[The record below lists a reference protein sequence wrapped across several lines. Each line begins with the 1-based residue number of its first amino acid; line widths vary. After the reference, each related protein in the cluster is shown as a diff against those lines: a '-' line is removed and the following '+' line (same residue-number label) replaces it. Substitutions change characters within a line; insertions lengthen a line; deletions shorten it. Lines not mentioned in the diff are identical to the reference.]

1 MSILV
6 GMPLLL
12 KSIGV
17 MTIRRQRYFLAVCL
31 SFLFALASLG
41 QKTVQEDRWKDT
53 QGQHINAH
61 GGNIINY
68 RGTYY
73 WYGETRSN
81 GGPVSSLGVS
91 CYTSKNFQNWTPR
104 GFVFKTVDDTSSDI
118 QKGCIIERP
127 KVLYNAR
134 TKKFVMWFHLE
145 LKGQGYAAARAAVA
159 VSDGPLGPFRLVSSE
174 RVNAGC
180 YPIGFCLPD
189 TTDLRHQLL
198 FPELQTWWT
207 PEWRKQIER
216 GMFFMRDLQGG
227 QMARDQTV
235 FVDDDGKAYH
245 IFSSEDNMTLNIA
258 QLTDDYLRHNGSF
271 VRVAPGGQNEAP
283 TVFKHHGTY
292 WMITSGCTGWAPNA
306 ARLFTAKNIFGPWTQ
321 LPNPCRGE
329 GAETTFGGQ
338 GAYIY
343 KVADTKLR
351 RRFGGAEYL
360 FMADVW
366 KPKELGNSGHLWIP
380 IHFEDGKP
388 ILKK

>member
-1 MSILV
+1 
-6 GMPLLL
+6 
-12 KSIGV
+12 
-17 MTIRRQRYFLAVCL
+17 
-31 SFLFALASLG
+31 
-41 QKTVQEDRWKDT
+41 
-53 QGQHINAH
+53 
-61 GGNIINY
+61 
-68 RGTYY
+68 
-73 WYGETRSN
+73 
-81 GGPVSSLGVS
+81 
-91 CYTSKNFQNWTPR
+91 
-104 GFVFKTVDDTSSDI
+104 
-118 QKGCIIERP
+118 
-127 KVLYNAR
+127 
-134 TKKFVMWFHLE
+134 MWFHLE
-145 LKGQGYAAARAAVA
+145 LKGRGYEAARAAVA
-159 VSDGPLGPFRLVSSE
+159 VSDGPLGPFRFVRSG

-180 YPIGFCLPD
+180 YPVGFCLPD

-283 TVFKHHGTY
+283 TVFKHNGTY

-343 KVADTKLR
+343 KVVDTKLR
-351 RRFGGAEYL
+351 RCFGGAEYL

>member
-1 MSILV
+1 
-6 GMPLLL
+6 
-12 KSIGV
+12 

-104 GFVFKTVDDTSSDI
+104 GFVFQTVDDTSSDI

-258 QLTDDYLRHNGSF
+258 QLTEDYLRHNGSF

-283 TVFKHHGTY
+283 TVFKHNGTY

-306 ARLFTAKNIFGPWTQ
+306 ARLFTAKNIFGPWNQ

-343 KVADTKLR
+343 KVVDAKLR

-366 KPKELGNSGHLWIP
+366 RPKELGNSGHLWIP

>member
-1 MSILV
+1 
-6 GMPLLL
+6 
-12 KSIGV
+12 

-31 SFLFALASLG
+31 PFLFALASLG

-61 GGNIINY
+61 GGNIIDY

-104 GFVFKTVDDTSSDI
+104 GFVFQTVDDTSSDI

-283 TVFKHHGTY
+283 TVFKYNGTY

-343 KVADTKLR
+343 KVADTKFR

>member
-1 MSILV
+1 MTNYRQIS
-6 GMPLLL
+6 LLA
-12 KSIGV
+12 I
-17 MTIRRQRYFLAVCL
+17 CL
-31 SFLFALASLG
+31 SFFFSLSALG
-41 QKTVQEDRWKDT
+41 QKPMEGGLWKDT
-53 QGQHINAH
+53 SGKHINAH
-61 GGNIINY
+61 GGNILQY

-81 GGPVSSLGVS
+81 NGPVSSLGVS
-91 CYTSKNFQNWTPR
+91 CYTSKNLRDWTSR
-104 GFVFKTVDDTSSDI
+104 GFVLRVTDDANSDI

-127 KVLYNAR
+127 KVVYNAR
-134 TKKFVMWFHLE
+134 TKQFVMWFHLE
-145 LKGQGYAAARAAVA
+145 LKGQGYATARAAVA
-159 VSDGPLGPFRLVSSE
+159 VCDSPTGPFRFVRSGC
-174 RVNAGC
+174 VNAGC

-189 TTDLRHQLL
+189 TTDLHHQLL

-283 TVFKHHGTY
+283 TIFKHNGTY

-306 ARLFTAKNIFGPWTQ
+306 ACLFTAKNIFGPWTQ

-343 KVADTKLR
+343 KVVDTKLR